1 MAKGLLDPH
10 RAEILRDVLLHESES
25 GEIHSRGLSP
35 MPLDTSNEV
44 VQQLGSIDFSR
55 LFALVNENTR
65 DRIAPDSDSESRNN
79 SSVSPLTLLE
89 DLQDRFPFPPKS
101 LRTAFRTKSQADLIR
116 LAIDLALSSTVFS
129 SEDAPLLPAQ
139 TTQISRPS
147 TPDELFARTA
157 GLSLNDQEAPPM
169 SFNILP
175 PRIDHTPSED
185 ESPLVTESK
194 VEATKALDEQP
205 ARTLLSEWTLGSDPA
220 NYVWK
225 PWRDHPRPDF
235 FSPATRPIRPLPSP
249 RPSSLHRFPNSQPT
263 VPTFKPHRPLSA
275 QYPPTLTPIS
285 SFSPFPPPIVSLR
298 PTESVP
304 DLRKSIRDGI
314 RSSPPI
320 QPYSSPP
327 PSGGEFPSTQVER
340 GVFGGRP
347 EAGARTKK
355 KAKKRAGGF

>member
-1 MAKGLLDPH
+1 MARKWLTDPYS
-10 RAEILRDVLLHESES
+10 AEILRDVLLHESES
-25 GEIHSRGLSP
+25 GEIHSRALEP
-35 MPLDTSNEV
+35 MPLDTSNDV

-55 LFALVNENTR
+55 HFALVNENTR
-65 DRIAPDSDSESRNN
+65 DRILPDSEFRNTPG
-79 SSVSPLTLLE
+79 VSPATLLE

-101 LRTAFRTKSQADLIR
+101 LRTAFRTRSQADLIR
-116 LAIDLALSSTVFS
+116 LAIDLALSGTVLS
-129 SEDAPLLPAQ
+129 SDDIPLLPAQ

-157 GLSLNDQEAPPM
+157 GLSLNEQEAPPM
-169 SFNILP
+169 SFNVLP
-175 PRIDHTPSED
+175 PRVDITHPED
-185 ESPLVTESK
+185 ESPLVIESK
-194 VEATKALDEQP
+194 VEATKALDEVH
-205 ARTLLSEWTLGSDPA
+205 ARTLLAEWTVGSDPA
-220 NYVWK
+220 AYVWK
-225 PWRDHPRPDF
+225 PWRDIPRPDF

-249 RPSSLHRFPNSQPT
+249 RPSSLHRFPHSQPT
-263 VPTFKPHRPLSA
+263 IPTIKPHRPLSA

-304 DLRKSIRDGI
+304 DLRTTRDGV

-320 QPYSSPP
+320 QPFSSPP
-327 PSGGEFPSTQVER
+327 HSASEFPNTQVER